1 MSSYTEVIVTCP
13 KCNKEHSIRIWR
25 SINTTLNPEM
35 KAAVRDR
42 SAFLFECSS
51 CGEKKYMD
59 YGFLYHQMEDRI
71 MIHYASTNENAN
83 EIYEMLNGN
92 DPTGMITDMKKDN
105 YLIRI
110 VRSQNELCEKI
121 AIFDE
126 GLDDR
131 IIEIFKI
138 YILVTFQ
145 KDHPDCKQI
154 ETLYFKNGEKNLIQ
168 ILADG
173 ESYGAAEIPDK
184 FYKELCE
191 KYRGK
196 FPDIREDDPYI
207 DRHWALETMGIG

>member
-1 MSSYTEVIVTCP
+1 
-13 KCNKEHSIRIWR
+13 
-25 SINTTLNPEM
+25 
-35 KAAVRDR
+35 
-42 SAFLFECSS
+42 
-51 CGEKKYMD
+51 
-59 YGFLYHQMEDRI
+59 
-71 MIHYASTNENAN
+71 MIHYASTDENAD
-83 EIYEMLNGN
+83 EIYEMLNGS
-92 DPTGMITDMKKDN
+92 DPTGMITDMRKNN

-110 VRSQNELCEKI
+110 VRSQNELREKI

-145 KDHPDCKQI
+145 KEHPDCKQI
-154 ETLYFKNGEKNLIQ
+154 ETLYFRDGEKNLIQ

-173 ESYGAAEIPDK
+173 ESYGVAEIPGK

-196 FPDIREDDPYI
+196 IPDIRKDGPYI
-207 DRHWALETMGIG
+207 DRQWALETMGI